1 MKYFMIIAVAG
12 LMSTAS
18 ATSHVAP
25 QAAGCCM
32 AGASCCV
39 AKAPCCMIDAE

>member
-18 ATSHVAP
+18 ATSDVAP
-25 QAAGCCM
+25 QVSGCCI
-32 AGASCCV
+32 AGASCCM
-39 AKAPCCMIDAE
+39 AQAPCCVLDAE